1 MQGGDISNVVSR
13 RVIVTVDTF
22 IDRVPSVKKVF
33 GIIPVSEE
41 KVTYNRAMLGRF
53 WHFAS
58 KSGLILELASF
69 GISQASLDRVIDD
82 LDNLGTNPFNYGN
95 AYATIEDLVAELPH
109 RPEVASVVDVP
120 TRMLRFGSWALDL
133 GRI

>member
-22 IDRVPSVKKVF
+22 IDRIPSVKKVL
-33 GIIPVSEE
+33 GLIPVTDEQVS
-41 KVTYNRAMLGRF
+41 YNRSMLGRF
-53 WHFAS
+53 WHYAA
-58 KSGLILELASF
+58 KSGLVMELASF
-69 GISQASLDRVIDD
+69 DLTQAELDRVFDD
-82 LDNLGTNPFNYGN
+82 LENLGTNPFNYGN
-95 AYATIEDLVAELPH
+95 AYESIEQLVAELPH

-120 TRMLRFGSWALDL
+120 QRSMRYGSWALDI